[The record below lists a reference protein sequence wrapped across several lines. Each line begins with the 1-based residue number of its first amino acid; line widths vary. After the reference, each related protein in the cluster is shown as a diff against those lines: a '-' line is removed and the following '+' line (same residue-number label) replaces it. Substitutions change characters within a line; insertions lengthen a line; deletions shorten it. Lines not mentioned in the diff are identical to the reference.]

1 MDQFCSMTV
10 SNVTSYLHSFSRSW
24 YERTSRLI
32 YIHPPYTFTTFAHR
46 VTFLALMMSLRHVEF
61 FMSHMSFLRSPN
73 PSNTNICPP
82 SFFSNHMIVL
92 ARGMVDHWHLWRYK
106 LTHDGAQYGWLLPCW
121 LGRMPSRVGSVDP
134 FRYPDT
140 TYEAGDT
147 ISLNGLV
154 YKCKGW
160 PYSGKWLC
168 SSCNKLD
175 QGMGINSMLLL
186 LAQTQYLKRK
196 LWTEW
201 VQKPEEDPAT
211 PGAWKVRW
219 IKYWHLVCIMCVC
232 LEVAWY
238 HTYY

>member
-1 MDQFCSMTV
+1 
-10 SNVTSYLHSFSRSW
+10 
-24 YERTSRLI
+24 
-32 YIHPPYTFTTFAHR
+32 
-46 VTFLALMMSLRHVEF
+46 
-61 FMSHMSFLRSPN
+61 MSHMSFLRSPN

-106 LTHDGAQYGWLLPCW
+106 LTHDGAQYGWLFPYVDWGGCPPEW
-121 LGRMPSRVGSVDP
+121 EASIPSD
-134 FRYPDT
+134 PDT

-219 IKYWHLVCIMCVC
+219 IKYWHLVCIMCAC